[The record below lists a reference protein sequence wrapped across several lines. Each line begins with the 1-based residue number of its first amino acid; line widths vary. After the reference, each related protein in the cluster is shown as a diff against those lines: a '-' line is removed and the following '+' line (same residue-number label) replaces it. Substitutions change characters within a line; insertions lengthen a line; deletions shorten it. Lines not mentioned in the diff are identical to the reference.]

1 MQFVLNPQHTQTIA
15 AQVVTIPDNPTF
27 TFMDSPKLKRVTVH
41 IDGTQVA
48 FILWQGAAYDAEGD
62 YTQAQINE
70 AVTAY
75 LQAHVASTTST
86 TATTPAP
93 ASAPAVSPAPAATTP
108 APAST
113 ATATPAPSTTS
124 APATAPATS
133 VATPAPSS

>member
-62 YTQAQINE
+62 YTQAQINA

-75 LQAHVASTTST
+75 LQAHQPAASGI
-86 TATTPAP
+86 TATTPTP
-93 ASAPAVSPAPAATTP
+93 ASALAVSPTP
-108 APAST
+108 A
-113 ATATPAPSTTS
+113 
-124 APATAPATS
+124 
-133 VATPAPSS
+133 ATPAPSS